1 MLHRL
6 PFQCSISVRCTK
18 LAVVELPT
26 AQISLAAM
34 AVTPARVFS
43 VAPFTLGLATTLHC
57 LPFQCSTSVE
67 LPLPLPYSPTAQRS
81 LVETAAM
88 LWRKLLPVPTL
99 GLATL
104 LHPPQFLGEDDRDA
118 VLATAVLKS
127 RIAAVT
133 MR

>member
-1 MLHRL
+1 MSFAETAETAVSPLPNPVTLGLATILHRL

-67 LPLPLPYSPTAQRS
+67 LPLPLPYSPTAQT
-81 LVETAAM
+81 LVAETAAM
-88 LWRKLLPVPTL
+88 LY
-99 GLATL
+99 
-104 LHPPQFLGEDDRDA
+104 
-118 VLATAVLKS
+118 
-127 RIAAVT
+127 
-133 MR
+133 